1 MTQLSSV
8 ILAGIR
14 FEKRLTEVVNLFS
27 NVNSVIVMNPLMRTN
42 NHLPSLIENLFGRDV
57 NDIFNTNTASFTN
70 VPAVNVVEHQDGFRI
85 EVAAPGLKKEDF
97 KLNLNHNNLIISG
110 YQETQNGE
118 QDKDA
123 EKYTRREFSY
133 SSFQRTFTLPGSVD
147 AEQIQA
153 TYTDGVLKIEIPK
166 REEAKVKPPRQ
177 IEIGG

>member
-1 MTQLSSV
+1 
-8 ILAGIR
+8 
-14 FEKRLTEVVNLFS
+14 
-27 NVNSVIVMNPLMRTN
+27 MNTLMRPN
-42 NHLPSLIENLFGRDV
+42 YALPSLIENFFGRDM
-57 NDIFNTNTASFTN
+57 NDFFNSDLPATFN

-97 KLNLNHNNLIISG
+97 KLGLNHNNLTISA
-110 YQETQNGE
+110 YQENRKSDQENQGENGQNKTSEG
-118 QDKDA
+118 

-133 SSFQRTFTLPGSVD
+133 SSFQRTFTLPTSANTD
-147 AEQIQA
+147 SIQA